1 MRYLEIAAER
11 KRGPEWTALR
21 DVEKYDKS
29 GVEVYDMTNLPIKGY
44 EDNTFDGI
52 YSEHFI
58 EHIFKYQGL
67 NYLKECL
74 RLLKPG
80 GIVRTVWPPYDFVEK
95 LISEEK
101 LSLAEDFFVKQ
112 YHSRYVTR
120 HKFAPAGNEHR
131 GKREQCALG
140 LLYQN
145 GEHRYLWGIQEIIK
159 VHEDLGF
166 VDVKQMPYGK
176 SDLTVFNQIDTRC
189 RIRAAHSAIIEA
201 RKP

>member
-80 GIVRTVWPPYDFVEK
+80 GIVRTIWPPYDFVEK
-95 LISEEK
+95 LISTELEG
-101 LSLAEDFFVKQ
+101 FCG
-112 YHSRYVTR
+112 RYIV
-120 HKFAPAGNEHR
+120 R
-131 GKREQCALG
+131 GKGHFIEPDHNSLNRWIFVPPKDRLEAKDGDFVASTLTKHPYPSGKAQAK
-140 LLYQN
+140 
-145 GEHRYLWGIQEIIK
+145 ITKII
-159 VHEDLGF
+159 
-166 VDVKQMPYGK
+166 GK
-176 SDLTVFNQIDTRC
+176 
-189 RIRAAHSAIIEA
+189 IR
-201 RKP
+201 